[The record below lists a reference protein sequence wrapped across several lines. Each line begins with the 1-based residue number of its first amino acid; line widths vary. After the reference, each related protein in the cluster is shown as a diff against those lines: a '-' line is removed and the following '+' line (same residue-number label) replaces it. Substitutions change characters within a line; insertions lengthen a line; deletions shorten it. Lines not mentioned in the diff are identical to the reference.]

1 MVKKKKPQNCHSA
14 GLCSM
19 KSTAPRTVLL
29 FKEQLHHWPAVGCTQ
44 ELGRLQEGLLG
55 LKERALRVPC
65 QHGSS
70 CACHFRQHSGV
81 ALDIGGEGL
90 GMDPAFPPRTG
101 LGLDFSPGS
110 YNLCCCL
117 S

>member
-1 MVKKKKPQNCHSA
+1 
-14 GLCSM
+14 M